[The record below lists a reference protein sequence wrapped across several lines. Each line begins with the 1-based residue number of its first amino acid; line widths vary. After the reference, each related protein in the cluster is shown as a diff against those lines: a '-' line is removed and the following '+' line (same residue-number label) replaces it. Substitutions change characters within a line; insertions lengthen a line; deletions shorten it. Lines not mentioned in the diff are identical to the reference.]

1 MNDWTI
7 IITFIYPHEAHLAK
21 GFLEA
26 EGFEVMIKD
35 ELTAQVNNFYS
46 TAIGGVKLL
55 VPEQDA
61 KRARETLKEA
71 GYIKEKEDE
80 TRLQTFPAGYSRK
93 CPYCQSEEIIKKK
106 APGYVVLFS
115 ILLLGLPLPFLKKN
129 YYCFDCHKEWK
140 VNKRDRR
147 SKQGKRGA
155 WGRGWMF
162 YKILIPQIKVFLYCR
177 HSVLH
182 PTRHRLPFQV
192 MIEELEH
199 PFLEVYTVCHLHRP
213 VNLPRIVEHPHRLLQ
228 AF

>member
-7 IITFIYPHEAHLAK
+7 VITFIYPHEAHLAK

-55 VPEQDA
+55 VPEADA
-61 KRARETLKEA
+61 KRAYDTLKEA
-71 GYIKEKEDE
+71 GYIKEKENEKILE
-80 TRLQTFPAGYSRK
+80 TFSGECARK

-129 YYCFDCHKEWK
+129 YFCFDCRKEWK
-140 VNKRDRR
+140 VR
-147 SKQGKRGA
+147 RGA
-155 WGRGWMF
+155 
-162 YKILIPQIKVFLYCR
+162 
-177 HSVLH
+177 
-182 PTRHRLPFQV
+182 
-192 MIEELEH
+192 
-199 PFLEVYTVCHLHRP
+199 
-213 VNLPRIVEHPHRLLQ
+213 
-228 AF
+228 